1 MENFRNYYDILGVP
15 REASPEEIKT
25 AYRKLARRYHPDL
38 NPGDKSAEDQFKDI
52 GEAYEVLSDV
62 DKRSQYD
69 EFSKFW
75 KQKGF
80 KASGRSRTRT
90 NGRASRFPDD
100 LDFSEYQDFNTF
112 VDELLNRQGGVTAP
126 RSRSAT
132 QAASRSGARE
142 SRNPPRRESRSAAP
156 RPEPFRNGDPRNPAS
171 NTAPPPN
178 RTYRPEPGRASQS
191 FGDRPPRRSTVEARL
206 TIPLEKA
213 YSGGQERI
221 RLEDGRSLDVTLP
234 AYITTGQ
241 RLRLKNQAADG
252 SDLFLEIEVESHPLF
267 KLSLPDVECR
277 IPITPSEAVLG
288 SSIDVPTLDGWVK
301 MKLPSSV
308 NSGQKLRLAGK
319 GYAMRGEKGDQ
330 IVELLVVIPPT
341 PTAQEQEAYERL
353 RRVEKFSPRADLMS

>member
-15 REASPEEIKT
+15 REASPEDIKT

-38 NPGDKSAEDQFKDI
+38 NPGDKSAEDKFKDI
-52 GEAYEVLSDV
+52 GEAYEVLFDI

-80 KASGRSRTRT
+80 KASGRSRART
-90 NGRASRFPDD
+90 NGRASRFPDNF
-100 LDFSEYQDFNTF
+100 DFSEYQDFNTF
-112 VDELLNRQGGVTAP
+112 VDELLNRQDGVTAP
-126 RSRSAT
+126 RSRTAT
-132 QAASRSGARE
+132 RPGTRAARTS
-142 SRNPPRRESRSAAP
+142 PPRESRSASPRTAP
-156 RPEPFRNGDPRNPAS
+156 SSS
-171 NTAPPPN
+171 NTSRSSASRTASRTASPPH
-178 RTYRPEPGRASQS
+178 RTYRPEPGRAPQRA
-191 FGDRPPRRSTVEARL
+191 GRSAVEARL
-206 TIPLEKA
+206 TISLEKA

-252 SDLFLEIEVESHPLF
+252 SDLFLQIEVESHPLF

-301 MKLPSSV
+301 MKLPPSV

-319 GYAMRGEKGDQ
+319 GYTVRGEKGDQ
-330 IVELLVVIPPT
+330 IVELIVVIPPAT
-341 PTAQEQEAYERL
+341 TSQEQEAYERL
-353 RRVEKFSPRADLMS
+353 RRIEKFNPRAELTA